1 MPGDGEAWETE
12 RSLSGCGLKFFG
24 KNESPRGEEFLEATT
39 HKRLAEFLGLER
51 NVTAAS
57 GAVFLL
63 GLGEELW
70 KKFLPKYLESLGA
83 SVAVVGLFGTSEDFL
98 DALYQYPG
106 GWLADHWGRRR
117 AFVIFLVAA
126 LAGYLVYLLSPS
138 WPFLFLGLV
147 FAMAWQSMAS
157 PAIFAT
163 IGDALPMQRRA
174 MGFTIQSMLKRI
186 PMVISPLLGGAMI
199 GAIGLQAGIRIGLII
214 TIVFVGVAFPLL
226 WTINTSIASRDSV
239 RLWGVW
245 NSFHATLKRLLVSD
259 IAIRTCEGMADI
271 LVVLYVTNVSGVTIP
286 RYAILVAVQLATAI
300 LVYIP
305 SAKMADRLGRK
316 PFVIATFLCF
326 AFFPVAVVL
335 APDFRWLVGAFI
347 IGGLREIGE
356 PSRKAMIVD
365 FAQHNLRARTVGL
378 YYLVRSLSITPASAI
393 GGLLWRIRPQ
403 IPFFVAGIVGIV
415 GTLIFA
421 ATVEEKDAD

>member
-1 MPGDGEAWETE
+1 MRNKSHLGAN
-12 RSLSGCGLKFFG
+12 SL
-24 KNESPRGEEFLEATT
+24 EVAAHR
-39 HKRLAEFLGLER
+39 RLAKYLSIER
-51 NVTAAS
+51 NVIAAS
-57 GAVFLL
+57 GAVFLV

-83 SVAVVGLFGTSEDFL
+83 SVAVVGLFGTMEDFL

-117 AFVIFLVAA
+117 AFLTFLVAA
-126 LAGYLVYLLSPS
+126 LAGYLIYLISPS

-163 IGDALPMQRRA
+163 IGDALPRERRA
-174 MGFTIQSMLKRI
+174 MGFTVQSILKRI
-186 PMVISPLLGGAMI
+186 PMVISPLVGGTMVATLGF
-199 GAIGLQAGIRIGLII
+199 QRGIRTGLLI
-214 TIVFVGVAFPLL
+214 TIACVGVTIPVL
-226 WTINTSIASRDSV
+226 WAINMPIASPDSM
-239 RLWGVW
+239 RLLSVW
-245 NSFHATLKRLLVSD
+245 NSFHSTLKRLLVSD

-271 LVVLYVTNVSGVTIP
+271 FVVLYVTNITGLTIP
-286 RYAILVAVQLATAI
+286 RYGILVAIQLATAL

-305 SAKMADRLGRK
+305 SSKLADRVGRK

-335 APDFRWLVGAFI
+335 ACDFRWLVFAFI
-347 IGGLREIGE
+347 LGGLREIGE

-365 FAQHNLRARTVGL
+365 FAQLNLRARTVGL
-378 YYLVRSLSITPASAI
+378 YYLVRSLSITPASVI

-403 IPFFVAGIVGIV
+403 VPFFVAGIIGIV
-415 GTLIFA
+415 GTLLFA
-421 ATVEEKDAD
+421 ATVEEHYVG